1 MRSYQIKMK
10 NQSQKDKF
18 KKIFNIN
25 WMQYTETFQI
35 RENISVKNAKL
46 REEIKAKNIFTII
59 SLKRKKLQDNLQSTQ
74 ISVKKQIK

>member
-25 WMQYTETFQI
+25 QMQYTENFQI

-46 REEIKAKNIFTII
+46 REEIKAKNIFTVI

>member
-25 WMQYTETFQI
+25 WMQYTENFQI
-35 RENISVKNAKL
+35 RENISVKML
-46 REEIKAKNIFTII
+46 
-59 SLKRKKLQDNLQSTQ
+59 SCRKKKYLYNNFTKE
-74 ISVKKQIK
+74 KKITRQPSKYTNFCEKTN

>member
-25 WMQYTETFQI
+25 WMQYTENFQI

-59 SLKRKKLQDNLQSTQ
+59 SLKRKKLQDNLQRTQ
-74 ISVKKQIK
+74 TSVKKQIK

>member
-25 WMQYTETFQI
+25 WMQYTENFQI

>member
-25 WMQYTETFQI
+25 WMQYTENFQI
-35 RENISVKNAKL
+35 RENISVKMLSCGKKSKPKISL
-46 REEIKAKNIFTII
+46 I

>member
-25 WMQYTETFQI
+25 WMQYTENFQI

-74 ISVKKQIK
+74 TSVKKQIK